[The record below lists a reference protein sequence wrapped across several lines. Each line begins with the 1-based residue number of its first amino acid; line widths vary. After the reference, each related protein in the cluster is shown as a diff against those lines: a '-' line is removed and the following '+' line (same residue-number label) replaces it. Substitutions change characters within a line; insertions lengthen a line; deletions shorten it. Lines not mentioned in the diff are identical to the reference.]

1 MDKEEFA
8 KLVDDTIK
16 DGGVLAM
23 MYFDIHGKD
32 PEGLK
37 GSMTTFIS
45 KISVEE
51 GVVYAF
57 GNIQPPIKAEDVPNL
72 YSTMAEV
79 YVLAEDFYTL
89 SYLSLNYAPVSVDIL
104 KPEDKI
110 VLTLPEAQKICA
122 RLSHFSQVFTNT
134 YLNKVL
140 SPKEKEAL
148 LKKLKFREQ
157 KGKEIIER
165 ELKGKEGEGD

>member
-1 MDKEEFA
+1 MNKEEFA
-8 KLVDDTIK
+8 KLVDETIK
-16 DGGVLAM
+16 EGGVLAM
-23 MYFDIHGKD
+23 MYFDVHGKD
-32 PEGLK
+32 PEGVK
-37 GSMTTFIS
+37 AMMTTLVS

-57 GNIQPPIKAEDVPNL
+57 GNIQPPIKAEDSDL

-79 YVLAEDFYTL
+79 YILAKDFYTIAFI
-89 SYLSLNYAPVSVDIL
+89 SLNYAPVSIDIL

-110 VLTLPEAQKICA
+110 IIDIPEAQKICA

-140 SPKEKEAL
+140 SQKEKEEFM
-148 LKKLKFREQ
+148 KKLKFREEQ
-157 KGKEIIER
+157 AKKLLKEH
-165 ELKGKEGEGD
+165 LKKKDD

>member
-1 MDKEEFA
+1 MNKEEFA
-8 KLVDDTIK
+8 KMVDETVK
-16 DGGVLAM
+16 EGGILAM
-23 MYFDIHGKD
+23 MYFDIHGND
-32 PEGLK
+32 PEVLK

-45 KISVEE
+45 KISVEN

-57 GNIQPPIKAEDVPNL
+57 GNIQPPIKAEDVPDL

-79 YVLAEDFYTL
+79 YILTEDFYAL
-89 SYLSLNYAPVSVDIL
+89 SYISLNYAPVSVDIL

-110 VLTLPEAQKICA
+110 VLSLSDAQKICV

-140 SPKEKEAL
+140 SPKEKDAL
-148 LKKLKFREQ
+148 LKKIKFREEHGKKMIEDGLKKD
-157 KGKEIIER
+157 KG
-165 ELKGKEGEGD
+165 D